1 MERVELSRT
10 RPGAQSRVRRLGMGE
25 VRTEVGGA
33 WRQKKENGDIR
44 VLKTACW
51 VLGCW
56 AAGVFPFERRLAAVQ
71 RTGSSRERLTARGQR
86 PSPARA
92 RTPRGAA
99 ILSAFCVRR
108 APDEGQAAHGWPGQ
122 QQPIRPPAASLPS
135 SCRISSRWRAAGTLS
150 TRGPHPNRVHWASRA
165 NACVQPGS
173 CRAANADGPAGRDGR
188 TANERARG
196 RAAWPLA
203 QVARRALSDGR
214 GARWCIGTCAH
225 PNPSTHHLS

>member
-1 MERVELSRT
+1 LS
-10 RPGAQSRVRRLGMGE
+10 V
-25 VRTEVGGA
+25 A
-33 WRQKKENGDIR
+33 WRLCSAPGR
-44 VLKTACW
+44 PA
-51 VLGCW
+51 
-56 AAGVFPFERRLAAVQ
+56 
-71 RTGSSRERLTARGQR
+71 SERLTARGQR

-225 PNPSTHHLS
+225 PNPSTHHLSSRFLAGLNVSFPTRCGRRLGFPFEQGFLFENR